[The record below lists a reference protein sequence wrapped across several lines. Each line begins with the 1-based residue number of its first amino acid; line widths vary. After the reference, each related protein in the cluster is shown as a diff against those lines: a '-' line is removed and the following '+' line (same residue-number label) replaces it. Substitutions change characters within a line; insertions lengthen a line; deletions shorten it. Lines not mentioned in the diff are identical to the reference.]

1 MLTGGQEPR
10 VVGNAFALEANKCL
24 PPIEGILGYML
35 KCKYSEGPALKI
47 FSLCS

>member
-1 MLTGGQEPR
+1 VVKSQK

-35 KCKYSEGPALKI
+35 KM
-47 FSLCS
+47 